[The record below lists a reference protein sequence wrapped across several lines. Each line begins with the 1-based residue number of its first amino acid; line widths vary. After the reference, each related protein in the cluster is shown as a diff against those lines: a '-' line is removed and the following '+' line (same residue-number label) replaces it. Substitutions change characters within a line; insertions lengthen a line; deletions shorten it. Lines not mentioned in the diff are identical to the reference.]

1 MGKKSRRSKPAKA
14 PAAAAEGG
22 VHAGAD
28 GCIDEEGWK
37 FVLASAEK
45 MKSGGQAVMNAINA
59 LEPSKRPEWNCNEVA
74 RAGKAEVLA
83 SVFDYGTGIQWYTLR
98 TLGLSFV
105 SDEQPEI
112 EMTFPAEFLSTF
124 RELLQDLILLAQM
137 GRLEKFSVG
146 RLVSAVRFGFT
157 YEIRE
162 VPLAKFA
169 PVWDVHR
176 IPRRHEVPRHRDP
189 HAPSKP
195 LGSTR
200 ARASREHARSFAL
213 ADDEIARAKICAQIL
228 RPIAAREA
236 LSSS

>member
-1 MGKKSRRSKPAKA
+1 M
-14 PAAAAEGG
+14 
-22 VHAGAD
+22 
-28 GCIDEEGWK
+28 I
-37 FVLASAEK
+37 
-45 MKSGGQAVMNAINA
+45 GGQAVMNAINA

-83 SVFDYGTGIQWYTLR
+83 SVFDYGTGTQWYTLR

-112 EMTFPAEFLSTF
+112 VMTFPAEFLSTF

-169 PVWDVHR
+169 PVWDEFIEFR
-176 IPRRHEVPRHRDP
+176 GGKKFRGIEIRTLRRNP
-189 HAPSKP
+189 
-195 LGSTR
+195 
-200 ARASREHARSFAL
+200 
-213 ADDEIARAKICAQIL
+213 
-228 RPIAAREA
+228 
-236 LSSS
+236 